1 MGIKG
6 LLTTFFTLTMLKAL
20 AFSPWKNDDQIAYEH
35 FQKKSFTSAKQG
47 FHDKAWKAASAFRDK
62 DYDMALKYYQKIKTA
77 DGLYNLGNTYA
88 FKGDIN
94 AARAAYEKALK
105 LDSTHKD
112 AKYNLEVLK
121 KYQDKQNQDKQNQDK
136 QNQDKQNQD
145 KQNQDKQNQ
154 DKQKQDKQ
162 NQDKQNQDKQ
172 KQDKQKQDKQN
183 QDKQNQDKQNQ
194 DKQKQED
201 LNRTEKQTDQEEWM
215 KFIQEDPAG
224 LLRQKFRRDY
234 QRAQEEGKV

>member
-172 KQDKQKQDKQN
+172 
-183 QDKQNQDKQNQ
+183 NQ